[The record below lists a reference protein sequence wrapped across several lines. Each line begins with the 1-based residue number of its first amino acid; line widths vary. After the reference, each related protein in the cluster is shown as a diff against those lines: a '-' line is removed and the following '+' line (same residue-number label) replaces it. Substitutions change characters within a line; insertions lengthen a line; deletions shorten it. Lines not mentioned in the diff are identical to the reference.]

1 MILYRTIEVICLSF
15 RKSRNLQIIAFYK
28 FRIKNGNITMLI
40 DKANPEVPEVVD
52 VVCGFEVDEE
62 GVSHWHSV
70 PVLQFSV
77 LQKHMDE
84 CN

>member
-1 MILYRTIEVICLSF
+1 MILYRSESWFAFVS
-15 RKSRNLQIIAFYK
+15 KSRNLHIIAFYK
-28 FRIKNGNITMLI
+28 FRIKKETIIMLI
-40 DKANPEVPEVVD
+40 DKVNLEVPAVVD

-62 GVSHWHSV
+62 GISHWHSV

>member
-1 MILYRTIEVICLSF
+1 
-15 RKSRNLQIIAFYK
+15 
-28 FRIKNGNITMLI
+28 MLI
-40 DKANPEVPEVVD
+40 DKVNLEVPAVVD

-62 GVSHWHSV
+62 GFSHWHSV

>member
-1 MILYRTIEVICLSF
+1 MEIICLRF
-15 RKSRNLQIIAFYK
+15 QKSRNLRIIAFYK
-28 FRIKNGNITMLI
+28 FRIKRENTKMLK
-40 DKANPEVPEVVD
+40 DKVNPEVPESVV
-52 VVCGFEVDEE
+52 VGCGFEVDEE
-62 GVSHWHSV
+62 GFSQLHSV

>member
-1 MILYRTIEVICLSF
+1 MICLRF
-15 RKSRNLQIIAFYK
+15 QKSRNLRLIAYYK
-28 FRIKNGNITMLI
+28 FQIKKETTKIL
-40 DKANPEVPEVVD
+40 KVKVNPEVPESDD
-52 VVCGFEVDEE
+52 VVVGCGFEVDEE
-62 GVSHWHSV
+62 GFSQLHSV